1 MIQMPPNNIEFAQ
14 VVNTNNE
21 VNLNTITNNLG
32 SNSSNFLVVP
42 TISQQSSSSSFFSNI
57 NNSITNSTSFNIST
71 SSSQPNFNTLVNFSS
86 PNSPQN
92 SITSAASLHES
103 DECELDLV
111 QMDHAQIA
119 DDMGGVFDDIIKGS
133 FDGTDLATSIPIMSS
148 NNLNS
153 SSVGATTSASVGFP
167 TVNSIKQEM
176 RYMNEDDACTTN
188 SSSMSSNS
196 NNEKLNHQMSTF
208 PNMSNMN
215 RVTTIVSNKNG
226 KSVVEKRY
234 GPIVVRP
241 RRNPAPTLSSGRRSK
256 YVALPAEEEAKRE
269 TRRQRNRQAA
279 EKCKQKRTEIENQL
293 ERDLIRLQE
302 MKRQLDSELDTLAN
316 QKAELEMRFKRHLDY
331 CSQQQ
336 QFANN
341 TTSYHN
347 NSSFFHYANS
357 NSTSNQA
364 YNSFP
369 YGTYQTTTAN
379 NNNNQNVTTTT
390 NLLSYPTSNQT
401 PYNQNPW

>member
-1 MIQMPPNNIEFAQ
+1 M
-14 VVNTNNE
+14 
-21 VNLNTITNNLG
+21 
-32 SNSSNFLVVP
+32 
-42 TISQQSSSSSFFSNI
+42 
-57 NNSITNSTSFNIST
+57 
-71 SSSQPNFNTLVNFSS
+71 NFSS

-111 QMDHAQIA
+111 QMDELSSMSQNHAQIV
-119 DDMGGVFDDIIKGS
+119 DEIGGVFDDIIKGS
-133 FDGTDLATSIPIMSS
+133 FDSTDLATSIPIMSS

-153 SSVGATTSASVGFP
+153 NSVAAVGATTSASGGFP
-167 TVNSIKQEM
+167 TANSIKQEM

-188 SSSMSSNS
+188 SSSMSCSSNN
-196 NNEKLNHQMSTF
+196 NNEKLNQMSAF
-208 PNMSNMN
+208 PMSNMN

-357 NSTSNQA
+357 NSTSNQT

-369 YGTYQTTTAN
+369 YGTYQTTTAT
-379 NNNNQNVTTTT
+379 NNNQNVTTTT